1 MPVTADSYEAKAIEI
16 AADMLARS
24 ASFRA
29 AVGVAGSDAT
39 AIAAAKAF
47 IVETSSGNESD
58 GAAASK
64 ATGIGT
70 AMDGSD
76 LVIAQAPYAEIGLD
90 PGLDVDAGAV
100 GYPDYTVTVLIRLV
114 MKRFVTGQRIQETA
128 RAAWNLTGAVR
139 AELQAQV
146 GGGTAFCDAEVSSAG
161 LAMDQDDVH
170 SEHIIALLTI
180 TARG

>member
-1 MPVTADSYEAKAIEI
+1 MPVTPDSYEAQAIAI
-16 AADMLARS
+16 AADMLAAS

-29 AVGVAGSDAT
+29 AVGAAT
-39 AIAAAKAF
+39 TAAAKAR
-47 IVETSSGNESD
+47 IVETHSGAEVD
-58 GAAASK
+58 GKTS
-64 ATGIGT
+64 IGK

-76 LVIAQAPYAEIGLD
+76 IDLAEPVYAIIGME

-100 GYPDYTVTVLIRLV
+100 GYPDYAINILVRLITSRLG
-114 MKRFVTGQRIQETA
+114 TWPPT

-139 AELQAQV
+139 AEMQAQV
-146 GGGTAFCDAEVSSAG
+146 GGGTAFADAEISSAG

-170 SEHIIALLTI
+170 RDHIVAQLII

>member
-29 AVGVAGSDAT
+29 AVGVPGSDAT

-47 IVETSSGNESD
+47 IVESHSGAEVD
-58 GAAASK
+58 GE
-64 ATGIGT
+64 TGIGK

-76 LVIAQAPYAEIGLD
+76 LDLSVAPYAVIGLD

-100 GYPDYTVTVLIRLV
+100 GYPDYTVGVLARLV
-114 MKRFVTGQRIQETA
+114 LALAAAGLTPAENT
-128 RAAWNLTGAVR
+128 RAAWNLTGAIR
-139 AELQAQV
+139 AEMQAQV
-146 GGGTAFCDAEVSSAG
+146 GGGTAFADAEVSSAG
-161 LAMDQDDVH
+161 LAIGEQGVH
-170 SEHIIALLTI
+170 RDHIVAQLTI

>member
-16 AADMLARS
+16 AANMLAAS

-29 AVGVAGSDAT
+29 AVGAAT
-39 AIAAAKAF
+39 AAAAKAF
-47 IVETSSGNESD
+47 IVETNSGAEVD
-58 GAAASK
+58 GE
-64 ATGIGT
+64 TGIGK

-76 LVIAQAPYAEIGLD
+76 IDLVEPPYAILGLE

-100 GYPDYTVTVLIRLV
+100 GYPDYTINVLLRLV
-114 MKRFVTGQRIQETA
+114 MPRTATGQTPAESA

-139 AELQAQV
+139 AEMQAQV
-146 GGGTAFCDAEVSSAG
+146 GGGTAFADAEVSSAG

-170 SEHIIALLTI
+170 RDHTIAQLII

>member
-16 AADMLARS
+16 AANMLAAS

-29 AVGVAGSDAT
+29 AVGAANPT
-39 AIAAAKAF
+39 AAKAF

-161 LAMDQDDVH
+161 LAMDQDDVR
-170 SEHIIALLTI
+170 SKHIIALLTI